1 MILYNCLIF
10 IKGFAPKDMTRILF
24 IFLVILPSISMAQ
37 LEEDVSSNSY
47 FTKMNNTLN
56 LRLDLDNDVRSFEYK
71 GIDDNYSIEPNTN
84 LRLGVGI
91 NYRFISL
98 KIGFSP
104 KFLEADDSDLKGKTK
119 IFRLALN
126 IFYKDFLQNFD
137 YNQVKGYYVTGLSN
151 PIPGNSDNTNEYLI
165 LPDLKTIS
173 FTGTTLYRFNEN
185 YSFKAVAN
193 QNEIQTKSTGSF
205 IPSLYYGYFE
215 ITDQTTPEDIKSF
228 FVLLNAGYYHT
239 FVLGKNWY
247 SNLGL
252 STGMGVEFN
261 KLITRVGEDLPD
273 TISYHNNLAVNIS
286 SQIGLG
292 YNSTRFYGGTSLNGS
307 ATNRDEKSVI
317 KFNNVRG
324 YFKIYVGYRFDAPKS
339 FERGMDWLEDKNP
352 FKKN

>member
-1 MILYNCLIF
+1 
-10 IKGFAPKDMTRILF
+10 MTRYLF
-24 IFLVILPSISMAQ
+24 IFLVILPVISLAQ
-37 LEEDVSSNSY
+37 MEEDFSSNSY
-47 FTKMNNTLN
+47 FAKMNNTLN
-56 LRLDLDNDVRSFEYK
+56 LRLDLDNDVRSFEYE
-71 GIDDNYSIEPNTN
+71 GVDENYSIEPNTN
-84 LRLGVGI
+84 LRMGIAI

-104 KFLEADDSDLKGKTK
+104 KFLEANDSNLKGNTK
-119 IFRLALN
+119 IFRLSLN
-126 IFYKDFLQNFD
+126 IFFKDFYQNFD
-137 YNQVKGYYVTGLSN
+137 YNQVKGYYVSGINDPILGDVQGTG
-151 PIPGNSDNTNEYLI
+151 TYLI
-165 LPDLKTIS
+165 LPNLKTLSI
-173 FTGTTLYRFNEN
+173 TGTTWYRFNEN
-185 YSFKAVAN
+185 YSFKAVVN

-239 FVLGKNWY
+239 FVFGKNWY

-261 KLITRVGEDLPD
+261 KLISRTNDGLPD
-273 TISYHNNLAVNIS
+273 ITSYHNNLALNIS
-286 SQIGLG
+286 TQIGLG

-307 ATNRDEKSVI
+307 AMNRNEKSVI
-317 KFNNVRG
+317 KFNSVRG

-339 FERGMDWLEDKNP
+339 FEKGMDWLERKNP